1 MKGLLFKKRRYIR
14 PLYVQMSCWL
24 LLATLAGI
32 FSGCQ
37 KGISPIA
44 QQTSPAGQLS
54 RYDLI
59 LSSYDLTPVNAFTVS
74 YNSSNQITDVFEK
87 AGQTLLSFSLTYSGK
102 NLVSAQGSDLSI
114 QQLTYDAS
122 GRPSQINFTSPLDT
136 GKLVLSYNSNGKL
149 IALIDSIQTA
159 DALPVRYQYL
169 YTYDATGSN
178 VIKITKNSLD
188 LQGRPTLRQYSL
200 YTFDNKPNP
209 FTAFPY
215 LQSSLNLP
223 GDFPALVN
231 KNNIINTQL
240 VGNVVNTSS
249 GGSVPTL
256 DTITNYRSV
265 RSYEYNSKGFPAKAT
280 EKFNDIQFNY
290 SGNRTFSYEY

>member
-14 PLYVQMSCWL
+14 LQDVQMSCWL
-24 LLATLAGI
+24 LLVALAGI

-37 KGISPIA
+37 KGVSPVA
-44 QQTSPAGQLS
+44 QQTSPTGQLS

-74 YNSSNQITDVFEK
+74 YNSSDQITDVFEK

-122 GRPSQINFTSPLDT
+122 GRPSQINFASPLDT
-136 GKLVLSYNSNGKL
+136 GKLVLSYDNNGKL
-149 IALIDSIQTA
+149 ITLIDSIQTA

-169 YTYDATGSN
+169 YTYDAAGSN
-178 VIKITKNSLD
+178 VVKITKNSLD

-209 FTAFPY
+209 FTSFPY

-223 GDFPALVN
+223 GDFPALIN
-231 KNNIINTQL
+231 KNNIVNTQL
-240 VGNVVNTSS
+240 VGTVVNTSS

-265 RSYEYNSKGFPAKAT
+265 RSYEYNSKGYPVKAT